1 MATTFILNKNLIISL
16 DFSAIRFD
24 SSWIVICSG
33 IFTSLI
39 TFLNSFFSSPS
50 GFFFSLSLARLTEA
64 KLLCLISISSTL
76 SALETVNLKS
86 LLSTGPLSF
95 SLLLPA
101 GLLSFFIKSLVA
113 CCSINFLAKFFFFTS
128 AVVFGPGDGL
138 LNDLFGLKGFFFST
152 KKDFLPEVDMDVV
165 SIFFF
170 RSDEI
175 VSVFFLSLSITL
187 LVRYLSSCH
196 D

>member
-1 MATTFILNKNLIISL
+1 L
-16 DFSAIRFD
+16 
-24 SSWIVICSG
+24 
-33 IFTSLI
+33 
-39 TFLNSFFSSPS
+39 
-50 GFFFSLSLARLTEA
+50 SLSLARFTEA

-95 SLLLPA
+95 NLLLPA

-128 AVVFGPGDGL
+128 EFGPGDGL
-138 LNDLFGLKGFFFST
+138 LNDLFGLNGFFFST
-152 KKDFLPEVDMDVV
+152 KKDFLPEVDKDVV

-175 VSVFFLSLSITL
+175 VSVFF
-187 LVRYLSSCH
+187 YLYP
-196 D
+196 